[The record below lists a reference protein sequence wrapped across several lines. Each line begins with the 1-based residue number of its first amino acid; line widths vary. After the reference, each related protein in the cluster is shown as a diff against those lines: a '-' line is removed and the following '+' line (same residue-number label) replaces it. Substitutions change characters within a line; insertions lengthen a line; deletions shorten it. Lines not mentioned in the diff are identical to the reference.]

1 VRRTESSSAVLRR
14 ELELRLTH
22 GRCAYCRIRAS
33 PERPLTREHLIPRSK
48 GGGRKDHRI
57 IVPACARCNSRR
69 GSQELILFLLAQP
82 RRISALLD
90 HFAALPPHT
99 LQHIDGRVFAELYA
113 ALWVLSECAIA
124 DAAWRA
130 HLKRVCSGRT
140 IHRRRYAAR
149 RIVAYVGDR
158 LESRRARDPDTG
170 GPSCLLQSG
179 DSAMPA
185 GLEEPLQ
192 ASRARF
198 MTLLALAW
206 AVPAED
212 VEGEIRRA
220 RERAVAGSRLEHED
234 KDAAVRQTH
243 GRKGR
248 RRSRVDQ
255 RRGRSPRFS
264 RPPSRRAA

>member
-1 VRRTESSSAVLRR
+1 MRRTESSSALLRR

-22 GRCAYCRIRAS
+22 GCCAYCRARAS

-69 GSQELILFLLAQP
+69 GSQELILFLLDRP

-90 HFAALPPHT
+90 HFAALPPHA
-99 LQHIDGRVFAELYA
+99 LQHIDCRVFAELYA

-124 DAAWRA
+124 DAEWRA
-130 HLKRVCSGRT
+130 QLKHVCSGRT

-158 LESRRARDPDTG
+158 LESRRARDPDARG
-170 GPSCLLQSG
+170 ASCLLHSG
-179 DSAMPA
+179 DPVPDL
-185 GLEEPLQ
+185 GLDEPLQ
-192 ASRARF
+192 TSGARLL
-198 MTLLALAW
+198 TILALAW

-220 RERAVAGSRLEHED
+220 RQRALVGSRLDDED
-234 KDAAVRQTH
+234 TPARLAR
-243 GRKGR
+243 GRKAK

-255 RRGRSPRFS
+255 RRGKPARLS
-264 RPPSRRAA
+264 RPPARRAA